1 MHMCAECL
9 PLSLSAFPLSH
20 GLFLNWELFSLKME
34 ASEPQRSFSL
44 WLPCSQG
51 YRCERG
57 KPGFL
62 SSCPEGPELS
72 PLSFYSKRP

>member
-9 PLSLSAFPLSH
+9 TLSLSAFPLSH
-20 GLFLNWELFSLKME
+20 GLSLNWELFSLKTE
-34 ASEPQRSFSL
+34 ASEPQSHSDCGCL
-44 WLPCSQG
+44 AAKVTGVS
-51 YRCERG
+51 G

-72 PLSFYSKRP
+72 PSFFYGK